1 MLGDRDNVAAKSVD
15 NSVAREP
22 AAKRKRGLLTR
33 EVIISKAIDVIDESG
48 VAGLTMRKLGQA
60 LGVDAMSVY
69 GYFDNK
75 AELLDAVVE
84 SEAQRLAAI
93 PGPYPSDPVE
103 LIVRFGMHYRAVL
116 LEHPNLAPLVASRP
130 LPQQNW
136 RATVT
141 FGVSLFRAAGFD
153 DQIIPLAADAMVNF
167 TLGFIVHEAGQR
179 ALRAEL
185 GERRAEHVAEV
196 HRQLAE
202 LGPEH
207 EVEAAMIRQRLDDE
221 LVPAAQ
227 FEAGLRAMLKGLKA
241 GLGARPG

>member
-1 MLGDRDNVAAKSVD
+1 MAAKSAN
-15 NSVAREP
+15 NSEIAP

-33 EVIISKAIDVIDESG
+33 DVIISKAIDVIDESG

-84 SEAQRLAAI
+84 SEAQRLAAV
-93 PGPYPSDPVE
+93 PGPYPTDAVE
-103 LIVRFGMHYRAVL
+103 LIVRFGMHYRSVL
-116 LEHPNLAPLVASRP
+116 LEHPNMAPLVASRP
-130 LPQQNW
+130 LPQHNW
-136 RATVT
+136 RETVS
-141 FGVSLFRAAGFD
+141 FGVALFRAAGFESEM
-153 DQIIPLAADAMVNF
+153 IPLAADAMVGF

-179 ALRAEL
+179 ALRMEL
-185 GERRAEHVAEV
+185 GERRAEHVAEI

-207 EVEAAMIRQRLDDE
+207 SVEAAMIRQRLDNDV
-221 LVPAAQ
+221 VPAAQ
-227 FEAGLRAMLKGLKA
+227 FETGLRAMLRGLKA
-241 GLGARPG
+241 GLGARPID